1 MNYANKLKE
10 LQAGEGIKRRSFL
23 KAMGFSSLGL
33 GLGLGFGSPLFSKMG
48 KADKAEAFEGSAVD
62 WKTDEKGNKYFVPRS
77 IRTDL
82 VNQKGIV
89 MAKVDGTWHKYR
101 TREFDGEFY
110 DWWLAEK
117 IWYFDQ
123 LMAFVEGEAEDM
135 NIPNGGHHHPMIS
148 TYGKKFGSRGDSE
161 FHLNTT
167 AKGFTILPK
176 PENIKKINDEL
187 NKVYKT
193 GNVPMDVFKFKRELY
208 QDRELWDKTRFGTLE
223 LYTGRPINDHDTSG
237 QFGFTETHTFQ
248 NIIANP
254 IATLTYMSLFNTDGS
269 QTYLEGMPY
278 LTPHFEFRGFCWL
291 ISYYNPD
298 NTKYEKAIADYINQS
313 HSKFHGGVSDIIV
326 NIFLVAEEFNNTPGY
341 GPGLGKRVVPPKE
354 YKEAKTAS
362 IGYQPTEKPGQKKK
376 LAREER
382 IELIRRLRL
391 PV

>member
-1 MNYANKLKE
+1 MNGSKGLGKE
-10 LQAGEGIKRRSFL
+10 IKRRSFL
-23 KAMGFSSLGL
+23 KAVGLSSLGL
-33 GLGLGFGSPLFSKMG
+33 GLSLGFPFSANWWK
-48 KADKAEAFEGSAVD
+48 KNNAEAHEGASVD
-62 WKTDEKGNKYFVPRS
+62 WKTDENGNKYFVPKN

-82 VNQKGIV
+82 VNEKKIV
-89 MAKVDGTWHKYR
+89 VAKIDGTWCKYAV
-101 TREFDGEFY
+101 REFDNEFY

-117 IWYFDQ
+117 IWYFDK
-123 LMAFVEGEAEDM
+123 LIAFVQGESEDM

-148 TYGKKFGSRGDSE
+148 TYGKKFASRGDSE

-176 PENIKKINDEL
+176 PENIQKINDEV
-187 NKVYKT
+187 NKVYKS
-193 GNVPMDVFKFKRELY
+193 GKVPLDVFKLKRQLY

-223 LYTGRPINDHDTSG
+223 LYTGRPINDQDTAG

-248 NIIANP
+248 NIAANP
-254 IATLTYMSLFNTDGS
+254 MATLTYMSLFNTDGS

-291 ISYYNPD
+291 ISYYNPG
-298 NTKYEKAIADYINQS
+298 NSKYEKDIADYINQS
-313 HSKFHGGVSDIIV
+313 HSKFHGGVSDIMV

-341 GPGLGKRVVPPKE
+341 SPGLGKRIVPSYE
-354 YKEAKTAS
+354 YKEAKTAQV
-362 IGYQPTEKPGQKKK
+362 GLQHRKK